1 MIKKRPRA
9 RKGFTI
15 VELMITTVIMISVG
29 LAIGVVIV
37 DGQTGWN
44 TMYDRM
50 NSDVVTD
57 GYVARKKFDVV
68 MRSANMGQSL
78 VDADGA
84 WIEVYSYASPSS
96 TVVDRY
102 SRFYV
107 SDGSSTVVDRYSR
120 FYVSDGD
127 LNLEYGQV
135 DPRVT
140 LSVDTV
146 CGNVSD
152 CTFQQVGTSTQM
164 TLTLDNRTHT
174 NTIVSSAVTHNQ

>member
-1 MIKKRPRA
+1 MGTKMIKKRPKAPR
-9 RKGFTI
+9 GFTL
-15 VELMITTVIMISVG
+15 VELMITAVIMVIVG

-44 TMYDRM
+44 TMYDRL

-57 GYVARKKFDVV
+57 GYAARKKFDAV
-68 MRSANMGQSL
+68 MRSASRGQSL
-78 VDADGA
+78 VASDGS

-107 SDGSSTVVDRYSR
+107 SDG
-120 FYVSDGD
+120 D
-127 LNLEYGQV
+127 LNLEYGQLE
-135 DPRVT
+135 PRST
-140 LSVDTV
+140 LGVETV
-146 CGNVSD
+146 CGNVIN
-152 CTFQQVGTSTQM
+152 CTFKQAGTSAQM
-164 TLTLDNRTHT
+164 TLTLDNGTQT

>member
-9 RKGFTI
+9 PRGFTL
-15 VELMITTVIMISVG
+15 VELMMTMVIMIVVG

-44 TMYDRM
+44 NMYERL

-68 MRSANMGQSL
+68 MRSASRGQSL
-78 VDADGA
+78 VDGDGD
-84 WIEVYSYASPSS
+84 WIEVYSYASLSS
-96 TVVDRY
+96 TK
-102 SRFYV
+102 
-107 SDGSSTVVDRYSR
+107 VDRYSR

-135 DPRVT
+135 EPRVT
-140 LSVDTV
+140 LTVDTV
-146 CGNVSD
+146 CGNVSE
-152 CTFQQVGTSTQM
+152 CSFQQVGTSTQM
-164 TLTLDNRTHT
+164 TLTLDNGTQT